1 VGSLGV
7 DEAAGREKEEREMLA
22 GKKTRQ

>member
-1 VGSLGV
+1 VRSLGV

-22 GKKTRQ
+22 GKKTGQ